1 MLKWTFAGYTITSR
15 TVGPTVQIKMK
26 HIKYQQHKMI
36 TDNYY
41 SLTK

>member
-26 HIKYQQHKMI
+26 HMKIS
-36 TDNYY
+36 T
-41 SLTK
+41 T